1 MARTANEVTADILN
15 RMDEGYD
22 RSTGSVIY
30 DLQAPV
36 GEEIAALEST
46 NESILDNAFFETA
59 DDEHK
64 EIIAKDRANITRRQA
79 TYSTG
84 YVTISGV
91 AGTVVPKGTQVASDY
106 LVFDTTEDA
115 TVGEEGTVIV
125 PVQCETAGATGNV
138 PVGAI
143 YEFPVTISGLNAV
156 TNTEAMSNGYDIESI
171 TDFSERYYNSIRK
184 SAGAGTEED
193 YETWALEVDGVAA
206 AVCFG
211 RTPSI
216 GSVTVY
222 IMDQNHRAASA
233 DLISA
238 VEDHIEEKKP
248 CPANVVISAVSEV
261 AIDVS
266 ATVYVS
272 SGTVT
277 DYEEAITEAIGGY
290 IKGIGYSR
298 DSRRVSVVLIGEAIL
313 GVEGVTD
320 VDNLTVNGGTD
331 SIALTDTQIA
341 VLDEVI
347 ING

>member
-91 AGTVVPKGTQVASDY
+91 AGTVIPKGTQVASDY
-106 LVFDTTEDA
+106 LVFDTTEEA

-171 TDFSERYYNSIRK
+171 EDFSDRYHATQTKPS
-184 SAGAGTEED
+184 GAGTPGD
-193 YETWALEVDGVAA
+193 YEVWALEVDGVSA

-211 RTPSI
+211 RTPSV

-222 IMDQNHRAASA
+222 IMDQNHRAADA
-233 DLISA
+233 TLRAA
-238 VEDHIEEKKP
+238 VAAHIETRRP
-248 CPANVVISAVSEV
+248 SPANVIVSPVEEV
-261 AIDVS
+261 EIDVS
-266 ATVYVS
+266 ATVYVA
-272 SGTVT
+272 SGAVS
-277 DYEEAITEAIGGY
+277 DYEEAITEAIQNY
-290 IKGIGYSR
+290 ILSIGYSS
-298 DSRRVSVVLIGEAIL
+298 DARRVSVVLIGEAIL

-331 SIALTDTQIA
+331 SIALSTTEIA
-341 VLDEVI
+341 ILDEVI